1 VALRRAT
8 LAFTVFLVL
17 TFMPQ
22 TGVFIDRHGL
32 NPMSTSAGRA
42 AMALQQK
49 LQK

>member
-1 VALRRAT
+1 MT

-17 TFMPQ
+17 TFMPE
-22 TGVFIDRHGL
+22 TGAFVDSHGL
-32 NPMSTSAGRA
+32 NPMSTSVGQA